1 MAEAGVAWLLRTR
14 SGFQQWS
21 SHLKMGAI
29 DSLPWRWGT
38 CLVNHRP
45 YFGLNNFLYASSFSL
60 HLTRGIIYY
69 SCLTG
74 VRPVQLSRGNLAQG
88 WGTTSWYHLI
98 PFASS
103 RPRVHKDIQVELYNG
118 KGRVALGRTQLRGFH
133 EQVDFFTSSTKVNV
147 NTTNGGTEG
156 FQCLS
161 QLCQTPKSLLCF
173 YQELL

>member
-1 MAEAGVAWLLRTR
+1 MAEAGVARLLRTR

-45 YFGLNNFLYASSFSL
+45 CFGLNNFLYALLFPCIWRGGSSITPASQ
-60 HLTRGIIYY
+60 GI
-69 SCLTG
+69 
-74 VRPVQLSRGNLAQG
+74 RPVQLSRGNLAQG

-118 KGRVALGRTQLRGFH
+118 KGGVALGRTQLRGFH

-147 NTTNGGTEG
+147 NTTNGGAEG